1 VTEVTV
7 TTPGKTGP
15 TPTASSSGGPSP
27 VQANEGA
34 NVGRFG
40 LVEGGVLVGLIG
52 AVVGML

>member
-1 VTEVTV
+1 MVDVTV

-15 TPTASSSGGPSP
+15 TPTASGTGGATP

-34 NVGRFG
+34 NMRRFG
-40 LVEGGVLVGLIG
+40 LVEGGVLAGLIG